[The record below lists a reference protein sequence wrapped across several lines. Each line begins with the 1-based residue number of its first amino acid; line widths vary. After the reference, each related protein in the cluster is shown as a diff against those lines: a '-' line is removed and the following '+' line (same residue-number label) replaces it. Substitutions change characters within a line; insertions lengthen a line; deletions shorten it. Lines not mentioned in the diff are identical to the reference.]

1 MWFSPQF
8 KKSYLEKLDL
18 LLVNKVDRV
27 IELICMC
34 RVTLYAQLVLSQFLF
49 STKEE
54 GSGGVKSDVI

>member
-1 MWFSPQF
+1 MWSSPQF

-34 RVTLYAQLVLSQFLF
+34 RATLYAQLVLSQFLF